1 MVALFVIFSD
11 YQTLL
16 SFVATD
22 KEAIPTKVVL
32 GRDAMKIAFCVTG
45 QLQRLEIL
53 SKIANI
59 FIPNAKMGHVVHV
72 FVLLDDTPEVKQTFW
87 RYDYSDTPYANYTTA
102 RLERLIA
109 RKTYAANLG
118 GYFKAHVRVGP
129 PSQDLF
135 EVVDGF
141 VPVWYTHT
149 LTYPTPPWPYAISI
163 SLIHHYLMQSLSTF
177 LPFLHLTILT
187 VQSWLWLWY
196 QVRDKIINTDA
207 QKTSTKDG
215 QGVNS
220 DMLESAEARFKNNLA
235 WMAGCWDTPFED
247 NLLN

>member
-1 MVALFVIFSD
+1 MQLLWIFPIPPPPIVVTYSILLALSSHHMSPSTRQNTSNRRQEKIDWFAVLDNPPLAVAVAVVMVALFVIFSD

-16 SFVATD
+16 SFVAMD

-141 VPVWYTHT
+141 VPV
-149 LTYPTPPWPYAISI
+149 
-163 SLIHHYLMQSLSTF
+163 
-177 LPFLHLTILT
+177 
-187 VQSWLWLWY
+187 
-196 QVRDKIINTDA
+196 
-207 QKTSTKDG
+207 
-215 QGVNS
+215 
-220 DMLESAEARFKNNLA
+220 
-235 WMAGCWDTPFED
+235 
-247 NLLN
+247 